1 MARGRGGKL
10 KLQAPNFSHP
20 CMGQDT
26 VSLLH
31 NSKILSF
38 EYRRIWMSPLR
49 QKEDL
54 PSFYLF
60 FFQTFKKIRWWHP
73 IVESRFL
80 ISLLTQMLIS
90 SENTLPTHRNLIS
103 YLAEHFL
110 NLPDWERTVIVSM
123 PFSQLPLIPD
133 SHNDGSQEVFLV
145 ESTNWFTESHW
156 NTVAPFCLEC
166 RKAQLIKIAALPH
179 LSLGETRPPPRI
191 EH

>member
-1 MARGRGGKL
+1 MQENMDVPAQTERGFAFL
-10 KLQAPNFSHP
+10 PFS
-20 CMGQDT
+20 
-26 VSLLH
+26 
-31 NSKILSF
+31 
-38 EYRRIWMSPLR
+38 
-49 QKEDL
+49 
-54 PSFYLF
+54 
-60 FFQTFKKIRWWHP
+60 FQTLKKIRWWCP

-110 NLPDWERTVIVSM
+110 NLPDWHRTVIVSM

-133 SHNDGSQEVFLV
+133 THNDGSQEVFLV

-166 RKAQLIKIAALPH
+166 RKLIKIAALPH
-179 LSLGETRPPPRI
+179 LSLGETQPLPTI